1 MSKLSFKELLDAGV
15 HFGHLKR
22 KWNPAMAPYI
32 FEEKKGI
39 HIIDLNKTIVHLD
52 QANAAMK
59 QIAKSGKKI
68 LFVATKKQAKDIVAE
83 RIKNVNMPFV
93 TERWSGG
100 MLTNF
105 QTTRKSIRKMTSIDK
120 MKSDGT
126 WDTLNKREKLFKTR
140 QREKLEKTFGSIS
153 DMTRQPAAIFIV
165 DILKEHIALA
175 EARRLNIPTFAL
187 VDTNSNPKLV
197 DFPIPANDDASKSIT
212 IIIDEICK
220 SIQEGLEERKFL
232 KENPEAAKQAA
243 EASNDTAQAEEAS
256 EVKVEK
262 KESAEQ
268 SVTEKT
274 AEVESPEKDEEKAA
288 KATNDS
294 ALTAEAKV
302 EAKESA
308 EPEVVEKTAEVETPE
323 KDEEKAEKTPA
334 KKATSTKKA
343 ASTKKEPKA
352 EKAKAKKETATKKE
366 VKAEKAPAKKTAAKK
381 PAAKKAST
389 AKAGK
394 EDK

>member
-220 SIQEGLEERKFL
+220 SIQEGLEERKHL
-232 KENPEAAKQAA
+232 KDNPEAAKKEEAKAEPVKAEGETTEVKA
-243 EASNDTAQAEEAS
+243 EAAPAKEEA
-256 EVKVEK
+256 
-262 KESAEQ
+262 
-268 SVTEKT
+268 
-274 AEVESPEKDEEKAA
+274 
-288 KATNDS
+288 
-294 ALTAEAKV
+294 
-302 EAKESA
+302 
-308 EPEVVEKTAEVETPE
+308 
-323 KDEEKAEKTPA
+323 
-334 KKATSTKKA
+334 
-343 ASTKKEPKA
+343 
-352 EKAKAKKETATKKE
+352 
-366 VKAEKAPAKKTAAKK
+366 KAEKAPAKKAAPAKEEAKAEKAPAKKAAPAKETKAEKAPAKKAAPAKEEAKAEKAPAKKAPAKKAAYKK
-381 PAAKKAST
+381 PAAKKAPA
-389 AKAGK
+389 AKAVK
-394 EDK
+394 EEK

>member
-1 MSKLSFKELLDAGV
+1 MSKLKFETLLEAGV

-52 QANAAMK
+52 QACAAMK
-59 QIAKSGKKI
+59 QIAKSGKKV
-68 LFVATKKQAKDIVAE
+68 LFVATKKQAKEIVAQ
-83 RIKNVNMPFV
+83 RVAKIGMPYV

-105 QTTRKSIRKMTSIDK
+105 QTTRKSIRKMATIDK

-175 EARRLNIPTFAL
+175 EAKRLNIPTFAI

-197 DFPIPANDDASKSIT
+197 DFPIPANDDATKSISL
-212 IIIDEICK
+212 ILEEICFA
-220 SIQEGLEERKFL
+220 IQDGLEDRKNTKGD
-232 KENPEAAKQAA
+232 KEDAS
-243 EASNDTAQAEEAS
+243 EASDDVVTEIKTP
-256 EVKVEK
+256 KVE
-262 KESAEQ
+262 
-268 SVTEKT
+268 V
-274 AEVESPEKDEEKAA
+274 
-288 KATNDS
+288 
-294 ALTAEAKV
+294 
-302 EAKESA
+302 
-308 EPEVVEKTAEVETPE
+308 
-323 KDEEKAEKTPA
+323 
-334 KKATSTKKA
+334 
-343 ASTKKEPKA
+343 
-352 EKAKAKKETATKKE
+352 
-366 VKAEKAPAKKTAAKK
+366 KTAATVVEEVAPEAVVEEVAPEAVVEEVAPEAVVEQTAPEAVVEEAAPETVTEEVEA
-381 PAAKKAST
+381 PADQKDT
-389 AKAGK
+389 HT
-394 EDK
+394 EEN

>member
-232 KENPEAAKQAA
+232 KDNPEAAKQEAKASTENA
-243 EASNDTAQAEEAS
+243 EAEEVN
-256 EVKVEK
+256 EVKVEE
-262 KESAEQ
+262 KETVEPAAA
-268 SVTEKT
+268 EKT
-274 AEVESPEKDEEKAA
+274 AKDEA
-288 KATNDS
+288 
-294 ALTAEAKV
+294 
-302 EAKESA
+302 
-308 EPEVVEKTAEVETPE
+308 
-323 KDEEKAEKTPA
+323 PA
-334 KKATSTKKA
+334 KD
-343 ASTKKEPKA
+343 
-352 EKAKAKKETATKKE
+352 E
-366 VKAEKAPAKKTAAKK
+366 VKAEKAPAKKPASAKKAASAKKEPKAEKATAKKATSTKKEEKAEKAPAKKAAAKK
-381 PAAKKAST
+381 PAAKKASA
-389 AKAGK
+389 AKAEK